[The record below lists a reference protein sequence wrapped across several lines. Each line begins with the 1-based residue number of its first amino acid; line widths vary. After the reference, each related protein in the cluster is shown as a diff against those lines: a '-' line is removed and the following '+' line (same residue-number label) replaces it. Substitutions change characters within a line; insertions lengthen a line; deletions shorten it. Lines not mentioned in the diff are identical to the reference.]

1 MTSPSEPRTSQFYHV
16 VTPST
21 ALKLTGALVMAMY
34 AVQIGLGLAGVP
46 ALVAVIAGDLAAIVL
61 LWAWRIDI
69 GLVRPRAR
77 FVVAALLAGAGCW
90 YLAAQLV
97 EIVQPPGDV
106 AVVQH
111 AIDKG
116 PLIAPLVGLGLLP
129 AVAEELVFRG
139 LLARAFARKS
149 AALAIVVSAVLFAA
163 YHLAPAQ
170 ILGTLPLALVLGV
183 LAVRSGSVVPGMVAH
198 LVNNT
203 IVIVL
208 ERDELPAIGRVLAG
222 SPAATSIA
230 AALLVLAGM
239 ALAVVPRERA

>member
-1 MTSPSEPRTSQFYHV
+1 MTSPSEPRTPQFYHV
-16 VTPST
+16 VTPGT
-21 ALKLTGALVMAMY
+21 ALKLAGVLVVAIY
-34 AVQIGLGLAGVP
+34 AVQLGLGLVGVP
-46 ALVAVIAGDLAAIVL
+46 AIVDMIAAYLAAIVL
-61 LWAWRIDI
+61 VWAWRLDV

-97 EIVQPPGDV
+97 DLVHPPGDI

-111 AIDKG
+111 VIDKG
-116 PLIAPLVGLGLLP
+116 PLIAPLVGLALLP
-129 AVAEELVFRG
+129 AIAEELVFRG
-139 LLARAFARKS
+139 LIARAFARKS

-170 ILGTLPLALVLGV
+170 ILGTLPLALVLGL

-208 ERDELPAIGRVLAG
+208 ERGELPAVGRALAG
-222 SPAATSIA
+222 SPVATFAGAAGLLLA
-230 AALLVLAGM
+230 GVALAAL
-239 ALAVVPRERA
+239 PRERA